1 MGYVVQETQGAD
13 QAVGTDRADMAE
25 IALCMNEL
33 FCFDSLGPFNFWSR
47 SSESESDT
55 NHLHVYI
62 FCSFCGH
69 CQCLTRGRL
78 TQKYS
83 P

>member
-33 FCFDSLGPFNFWSR
+33 FCFD
-47 SSESESDT
+47 
-55 NHLHVYI
+55 
-62 FCSFCGH
+62 C
-69 CQCLTRGRL
+69 
-78 TQKYS
+78 
-83 P
+83 

>member
-25 IALCMNEL
+25 IALCMNAL
-33 FCFDSLGPFNFWSR
+33 FCFDCLGHFNFWGR

-62 FCSFCGH
+62 QGDFFNWA
-69 CQCLTRGRL
+69 
-78 TQKYS
+78 S
-83 P
+83 PEFAKCWPVSD